1 MNAMIRM
8 HFHALLLFAVSPLC
22 VAAEDPLATLNG
34 VPIYQDDLTF
44 DAEHR
49 KLEQQLYSSL
59 TQALDTAIGVRLLE
73 AEANRRELSV
83 SQLLRTEIVPKVG
96 EPTNKEVTDLYDTQ
110 KVRINKPLKE
120 VREQLVRA
128 LRQAKYRR
136 HLSDFIESLQSEVDL
151 VVHLDPP
158 RLPVDLTDA
167 RLRGPDTAPVT
178 IVEFSDFQC
187 PFCRRVQPVL
197 VELQEEYKDQL
208 RWGFK
213 DLPLNDIHPEAARAA
228 QAARCAGEQGKFWPF
243 RAKLF
248 EQELFT
254 DSMYTSVAEE
264 LKLNAKKLLACMES
278 GEYAEPVA
286 KDAREARNLGID
298 GTPAFLINGIL
309 LTGARSADSFRL
321 AIDRELGRSQNP

>member
-8 HFHALLLFAVSPLC
+8 CFYAVVLFALSSLC
-22 VAAEDPLATLNG
+22 VAAEEPLATLNG
-34 VPIYQDDLTF
+34 VPIYEDDLTF

-49 KLEQQLYSSL
+49 KLEQQLYASL

-73 AEANRRELSV
+73 AEAERRELTV
-83 SQLLRTEIVPKVG
+83 NELLRTEIVPRVG
-96 EPTNKEVTDLYDTQ
+96 QPTNQEVSELYEKQ
-110 KVRINKPLKE
+110 KARIDRPLKE

-136 HLSDFIESLQSEVDL
+136 HLSDLIEALQEEVDL

-158 RLPVDLTDA
+158 RLPVNLSDT
-167 RLRGPDTAPVT
+167 RLRGPETAPVT

-197 VELQEEYKDQL
+197 VEIQEQYKDQL

-228 QAARCAGEQGKFWPF
+228 EAARCAGDQGKFWPY

-254 DSMYTSVAEE
+254 DSMYTTVAEE
-264 LKLNAKKLLACMES
+264 LKLNGKKLLDCLES
-278 GEYAEPVA
+278 GKYTEAVA
-286 KDAREARNLGID
+286 KDAREARGLGIE

-309 LTGARSADSFRL
+309 LTGARSADTFRL
-321 AIDRELGRSQNP
+321 AIDRELERSQNP